1 MVRGDTARPHPILY
15 RGNVKRRL
23 LSLPLGLVTAAALA
37 ACAPVVHAQD
47 ARPVKF
53 ETYKLPNGLTVILS
67 EDHSSQVVAVNV
79 WYDVGSAN
87 ERPTRTG
94 FAHLFEHMMFQGSE
108 NVKKGEHFQLVERA
122 GGGMNGSTADDRTNY
137 FETLPSNRLNLG
149 LWLEAD
155 RMRSLAVT
163 QENLDNQR
171 EAVKEERRMRID
183 NQPYLT
189 AFIDETPALFDST
202 ACFAYAHPGIGSMP
216 DLNAAKIDDVQA
228 FFKRY
233 YAPNNATLTLVGDFD
248 PAQAKQLIQQYFG
261 DIPAVEKAPRPTCD
275 PKFNAGEQRRRVRD
289 AKANLP
295 AVIYSY
301 KIPAY
306 KDDDA
311 PVIELL
317 STILGQGESSRLNR
331 KLARDTKA
339 AVATQTFANQRVGPG
354 VLILLAIANQGVS
367 IDSLD
372 RLATGEIAR
381 LAAEGVSAAELTKA
395 KNAYRAGVINQRQ
408 QAMSTAEALQRATLF
423 LGSPDAV
430 NSDLDRF
437 MKVTPEDIRRV
448 ARKYL
453 DPNNRLV
460 LIVTSEEIKS

>member
-1 MVRGDTARPHPILY
+1 
-15 RGNVKRRL
+15 
-23 LSLPLGLVTAAALA
+23 
-37 ACAPVVHAQD
+37 
-47 ARPVKF
+47 
-53 ETYKLPNGLTVILS
+53 
-67 EDHSSQVVAVNV
+67 
-79 WYDVGSAN
+79 
-87 ERPTRTG
+87 
-94 FAHLFEHMMFQGSE
+94 
-108 NVKKGEHFQLVERA
+108 
-122 GGGMNGSTADDRTNY
+122 
-137 FETLPSNRLNLG
+137 
-149 LWLEAD
+149 
-155 RMRSLAVT
+155 VT

-261 DIPAVEKAPRPTCD
+261 DIPPVEKPPRPTCD

-289 AKANLP
+289 PKANLP

-311 PVIELL
+311 PVVELL
-317 STILGQGESSRLNR
+317 ATILGQGESSRLNR